1 MVPPYQR
8 SQPGCRYQSIAERE
22 PASQRRRTGGN
33 PHEKNGLS
41 WEASIMSAKVIQ
53 GSFIGG
59 PPKVPSPV
67 QPKLAALPPIRPTIA
82 PGPPLS
88 AFASKPPA
96 QPAPAFGGRPT
107 LAQARGAS
115 DSFHVDPGRVGLVNS
130 GGKPLP
136 DGVRSQMEVALG
148 ADFSGVRVHVGLQAD
163 RIGAI
168 AFTTGNDIYFAPG
181 RFQPDTAQ
189 GRQLLGHELAHVV
202 QQRQGRVRH
211 PPGMG
216 VAVVQDRVLEAEA
229 DRLGRLAGA
238 MAQRAGQSKTTGFP
252 VGPPQAASGSTRRSI
267 SPKAAAAIQR
277 RIWKYDGEA
286 WNLVEAGS
294 AGGYDPRDIKDA
306 KKNDYF
312 NDITNKKGT
321 SIEEVRAG
329 LADLLLVTG
338 SLNTLP
344 TAVAWP
350 DDVWKGLKQSAK
362 SKFGPAGGDVRVG
375 RVTLAPS
382 GNVASFKLDENDKQ
396 HVDIAL
402 LQKTWNTFLHQF
414 MEANGQLPY
423 MKRQQWFRDGKAT
436 VVVDINFY
444 YNRHP
449 NEAFRF
455 HKDTGGDNLF
465 VNLVFNN
472 KANIL
477 ATEWIED
484 LKSDASGKRKALRRN
499 LPDSQR
505 TEIRDTR
512 SAFHRRLNPYR
523 LAGHGGVRGDVVG
536 PAAYV
541 SWVDE
546 LVWHST
552 PAPLSRTGYYKAI
565 LTPENYWKYKPYA
578 VEAIRVLL
586 VNGKLDAFLTFF
598 SDKGIQLNDLGQVTT
613 RLCDDYMNA
622 VKSKDG
628 IKDKQFDAHNIAI
641 NALAGLSLTDLR
653 PINPSKPP
661 HMSHG
666 VDLDADPLAL
676 TDTMTNKMK
685 DTGIRPQV
693 RRRNSVTI
701 SDFEIGTEKRSFIR
715 TWVRVHRRDV
725 RNARSAA
732 LERQERLRNRDR
744 YMEALDLAG
753 Y

>member
-1 MVPPYQR
+1 
-8 SQPGCRYQSIAERE
+8 
-22 PASQRRRTGGN
+22 
-33 PHEKNGLS
+33 
-41 WEASIMSAKVIQ
+41 MSAKVIQ
-53 GSFIGG
+53 GSFIAGQ
-59 PPKVPSPV
+59 PNVPSPV
-67 QPKLAALPPIRPTIA
+67 QP
-82 PGPPLS
+82 
-88 AFASKPPA
+88 AFASNPRAPH
-96 QPAPAFGGRPT
+96 APAFAGRPT

-115 DSFHVDPGRVGLVNS
+115 DSFHVDPGRVGLLNS

-136 DGVRSQMEVALG
+136 CGVRAQMEVALG
-148 ADFSGVRVHVGLQAD
+148 ADFSHVRVHVGPQAD

-181 RFQPDTAQ
+181 RFQPDTVQ
-189 GRQLLGHELAHVV
+189 GKQLLGHELAHVV
-202 QQRQGRVRH
+202 QQRQGRVRNA
-211 PPGMG
+211 PGLG

-238 MAQRAGQSKTTGFP
+238 MAQRALVQPKTTGLR
-252 VGPPQAASGSTRRSI
+252 VGLPQAASDSTRRSI
-267 SPKAAAAIQR
+267 SPKTAAAIQR
-277 RIWKYDGEA
+277 RIWTYDGQE
-286 WNLVEAGS
+286 WRVVEAGS
-294 AGGYDPRDIKDA
+294 VGGYDPKSIKDA
-306 KKNDYF
+306 KTGDHF
-312 NDITNKKGT
+312 NDITNKRGA

-344 TAVAWP
+344 KAVAWP

-362 SKFGPAGGDVRVG
+362 QKFGPEGGDVRVG
-375 RVTLAPS
+375 RVRLSPLGNAACFTL
-382 GNVASFKLDENDKQ
+382 DDNDNKF
-396 HVDIAL
+396 VDVTL

-423 MKRQQWFRDGKAT
+423 IKRQQWFRDGTAT

-484 LKSDASGKRKALRRN
+484 LQSDATGKRKGLRRN

-505 TEIRDTR
+505 QEIRDTR
-512 SAFHRRLNPYR
+512 SAFHRRLTPYR
-523 LAGHGGVRGDVVG
+523 LAGHGSVRGDIVG

-565 LTPENYWKYKPYA
+565 LTPANYWKYKPYA
-578 VEAIRVLL
+578 VEAIRVLFKNNKFNTF
-586 VNGKLDAFLTFF
+586 VKFF
-598 SDKGIQLNDLGQVTT
+598 SSREIAITQLVQVTT
-613 RLCDDYMNA
+613 QRCDEYMTA
-622 VKSKDG
+622 VESKDG
-628 IKDKQFDAHNIAI
+628 KKGEQFQIHNIAI
-641 NALAGLSLTDLR
+641 DALGGLSLTDLS
-653 PINPSKPP
+653 PINRYKPP

-685 DTGIRPQV
+685 DTGITPEI
-693 RRRNSVTI
+693 RRRNSVAI
-701 SDFEIGTEKRSFIR
+701 PDFEISTEKRSFIR

-725 RNARSAA
+725 RAA
-732 LERQERLRNRDR
+732 KATRDERLERLRSPAR
-744 YMEALDLAG
+744 YLEALDLAG
-753 Y
+753 YHA